1 MTPCVHCGRRACR
14 DCDEIDGGGLALVIT
29 YAIRVDAF
37 SVDVDRLY
45 ERAMA

>member
-1 MTPCVHCGRRACR
+1 MTCPHCGRRACM
-14 DCDEIDGGGLALVIT
+14 DCDEIDAGGLARVAA
-29 YAIRVDAF
+29 YAIRVAAF